1 MFSRTE
7 RKERFSRIVLKSPG
21 SDPVPVRVRPPAP
34 RQNNTIWSPAAAGG
48 VRSTVGVVFP
58 FQLGGLTG
66 DLRVG
71 LSGSFASVMNTR
83 TTSKQGR
90 KVMGLQK
97 TRVPQRGLLLFSA
110 DGIRICNR
118 RGRLHLVKS
127 FIVSEGRTIQR
138 IDEVLFDE
146 LYRFY
151 RRASCWWSRTPR
163 WRSPS
168 PTAPASWRPGA
179 SLSAAPAR
187 NWPPLWMQR
196 LNSLTKTYQIR
207 YK

>member
-1 MFSRTE
+1 MVTSRRRRRPVDRWCCFSFPTRRSHGGPPSWFKREFCVRYEHSYHVKT
-7 RKERFSRIVLKSPG
+7 RPQGHGALKSE
-21 SDPVPVRVRPPAP
+21 SPPAG
-34 RQNNTIWSPAAAGG
+34 A
-48 VRSTVGVVFP
+48 
-58 FQLGGLTG
+58 
-66 DLRVG
+66 
-71 LSGSFASVMNTR
+71 
-83 TTSKQGR
+83 
-90 KVMGLQK
+90 
-97 TRVPQRGLLLFSA
+97 LLFRA

-151 RRASCWWSRTPR
+151 RRASCRWSRTPR
-163 WRSPS
+163 WRSSS

-196 LNSLTKTYQIR
+196 LNSLTKTHQIS